1 VQWWILPSKEEKRW
15 VEAEDGDVLLVA
27 WVSEG
32 FERFRRAFGS
42 DGRVFEVA
50 EEVEASERGTCG
62 GGSNSTFAFAVA
74 YDLARFPSRLLE

>member
-15 VEAEDGDVLLVA
+15 VEAEDGDELLVA

-32 FERFRRAFGS
+32 FESFGRAFGS
-42 DGRVFEVA
+42 DGRLFEVA
-50 EEVEASERGTCG
+50 EEVEVDERGTCG